1 MCTGSIA
8 FIGPEGTKERDE
20 RNIGAIRII
29 VGKVV
34 SELDLL
40 PTLHTI
46 ITGYLFAALH
56 KIMGD
61 IIQSR
66 VIHLESRH

>member
-1 MCTGSIA
+1 MYTASIA

-40 PTLHTI
+40 PILHTI